1 MKNVKSHRNT
11 PGKYWEIDLSSS
23 ICPGK
28 SVQVWAGHTN
38 FTQWLRFKLG
48 TALLPW
54 ECLMLFSKVVLD
66 NYYPTSVYW
75 WENAPLVVKL
85 FSGWQNC
92 NFKKASCTKS
102 TRLKTESV
110 QVFHP
115 VSKCYVKAP
124 TRLISQKSP
133 LCSTKLFFF
142 GELIAFE
149 LQPPTLLFLLLTWEP
164 SLAAVFRPKANKP
177 RKKKKEKPSLVKDDS

>member
-92 NFKKASCTKS
+92 NFKKASCTKW

-133 LCSTKLFFF
+133 LCSTILFLFFF
-142 GELIAFE
+142 WAYCFWTPAADI
-149 LQPPTLLFLLLTWEP
+149 
-164 SLAAVFRPKANKP
+164 AVFAAHLGAFTGGCFQAQSKQTP
-177 RKKKKEKPSLVKDDS
+177 KEKKRKTLSR